1 MCFFVIVVQLPLY
14 LNKRLTNKEEKLSI
28 GIVIGLCVVILFVGL
43 FAGLFGRTALDK
55 KYAERKEY
63 DAHRDADIILDKAN
77 KEAEL
82 SKKTAIL
89 EAKDEWFKEKTKF
102 EKEVN
107 SKKEEIRNNQQH
119 IKEQSMELKNRFETI
134 TKRESEFTGRENF
147 LNNKEKTL
155 RTKDTEL
162 SRLICQ
168 QNDKLERIAH
178 MTKEEAKKILLE
190 NLENQVRYECAQMI
204 KDKRDEAASKA
215 EDEAKEITLQAIQ
228 RCAADTTVEST
239 VSVVHLPNDEMKGR
253 IIGREGRNIRAF
265 EEATGIDVIVD
276 DTPEAVILSSFDPI
290 RREIA
295 RIALEKLISDG
306 RIHPGRI
313 EELIKKSE
321 EELNRKIKDAA
332 EEVLYDLGVHGIKPK
347 LVEMLGRL
355 KYRTSYGQNVLQ
367 HSKEVAILSGI
378 IASELGFD
386 PKTAV
391 RAGLL
396 HDVGKAID
404 RETEGTHSELGAK
417 LVRKYGEND
426 IICNAVEAH
435 HEDVTAIS
443 LYPVI
448 VQAADTIS
456 STRPGVRRET
466 LSNYVN
472 RLSNLEEI
480 ADSFKGVSKSYVI
493 QAGREI
499 RVMVEPDGVSDAEA
513 EEMARQISQRIQDE
527 MEYPG
532 QIKITTIREIRYT
545 EYAK

>member
-1 MCFFVIVVQLPLY
+1 MYNQIAL
-14 LNKRLTNKEEKLSI
+14 I
-28 GIVIGLCVVILFVGL
+28 IVGL
-43 FAGLFGRTALDK
+43 LVGVGAFLLGHYIRSIIDR
-55 KYAERKEY
+55 KYLEKREQSARDQAE
-63 DAHRDADIILDKAN
+63 IIVDKAK

-89 EAKDEWFKEKTKF
+89 EAKDEWFRAKSEF
-102 EKEVN
+102 EQETAI
-107 SKKEEIRNNQQH
+107 KKEALRNEQQE
-119 IKEQSMELKNRFETI
+119 IKEQSIELKNRQDI
-134 TKRESEFTGRENF
+134 IAKRENEFTARESF
-147 LNNKEKTL
+147 LNSKEKTL
-155 RTKDTEL
+155 RVKDDEL
-162 SRLICQ
+162 SRLLKQ

-178 MTKEEAKKILLE
+178 MTQEGAKKILLE

-204 KDKRDEAASKA
+204 KDKK
-215 EDEAKEITLQAIQ
+215 DEAKSEADKEAREITLRAIQ

-239 VSVVHLPNDEMKGR
+239 VSVVHLPSDEMKGR

-276 DTPEAVILSSFDPI
+276 DTPEAVILSCFDPI

-295 RIALEKLISDG
+295 RLALEKLISDG

-321 EELNRKIKDAA
+321 GELNKKMKAAA
-332 EEVLYDLGVHGIKPK
+332 EEVIYDLDVHGLKPK

-378 IASELGFD
+378 IAAELGFD
-386 PKTAV
+386 TKPAI
-391 RAGLL
+391 RAGML
-396 HDVGKAID
+396 HDIGKSID
-404 RETEGTHSELGAK
+404 RETEGTHSELGAQ
-417 LVRKYGEND
+417 LAAKYGENEV
-426 IICNAVEAH
+426 ICNAIEAH

-443 LYPVI
+443 LVPVI

-466 LSNYVN
+466 LTNYVN
-472 RLSNLEEI
+472 RLTKLEEI

-499 RVMVEPDGVSDAEA
+499 RAIVEPDNVSDAEA
-513 EEMARQISQRIQDE
+513 EEMAQQISTKIQDE

-532 QIKITTIREIRYT
+532 QIKVTIIREIRYT

>member
-1 MCFFVIVVQLPLY
+1 MNGQLVY
-14 LNKRLTNKEEKLSI
+14 V
-28 GIVIGLCVVILFVGL
+28 VIGLVIALGAFLVGY
-43 FAGLFGRTALDK
+43 FWRSIVDR
-55 KYAERKEY
+55 KYSEKRELNAQKEAE
-63 DAHRDADIILDKAN
+63 IILDKAK

-89 EAKDEWFKEKTKF
+89 EAKDEWFKAKSKF
-102 EKEVN
+102 EEEVAQKKEVLRA
-107 SKKEEIRNNQQH
+107 EQQR
-119 IKEQSMELKNRFETI
+119 IKEQNIELKHRSDTI
-134 TKRESEFTGRENF
+134 SKRESEFTARENF
-147 LNNKEKTL
+147 LNSKEKTL
-155 RTKDTEL
+155 RTKDSEL
-162 SRLICQ
+162 SRLLAQ
-168 QNDKLERIAH
+168 QNEKLERIAH
-178 MTKEEAKKILLE
+178 LTEEEAKKILLE
-190 NLENQVRYECAQMI
+190 NLENQVRYECAQLI
-204 KDKRDEAASKA
+204 KDKKDEARA
-215 EDEAKEITLQAIQ
+215 EAEKEAKEIVLRAIQ
-228 RCAADTTVEST
+228 RCAADTTIEST

-290 RREIA
+290 RREVA
-295 RIALEKLISDG
+295 RLALEKLISDG

-313 EELIKKSE
+313 EELIAKSE

-332 EEVLYDLGVHGIKPK
+332 EEVLYDLDVHGLKPK

-355 KYRTSYGQNVLQ
+355 KFRTSYGQNVLQ

-386 PKTAV
+386 SKIAI

-396 HDVGKAID
+396 HDIGKAID
-404 RETEGTHSELGAK
+404 RETEGTHSELGKELAE
-417 LVRKYGEND
+417 KYGENQ
-426 IICNAVEAH
+426 IICNSIAAH
-435 HEDVTAIS
+435 HEDVTALSI
-443 LYPVI
+443 YPVL

-466 LSNYVN
+466 LTNYVN

-480 ADSFKGVSKSYVI
+480 ADSFKGVNKSYVI

-499 RVMVEPDGVSDAEA
+499 RVIVEPESVSDAES
-513 EEMARQISQRIQDE
+513 EELARQISQKIQDE

-532 QIKITTIREIRYT
+532 QIKVTTIREIRYT

>member
-1 MCFFVIVVQLPLY
+1 MSEVIL
-14 LNKRLTNKEEKLSI
+14 
-28 GIVIGLCVVILFVGL
+28 GIVGLIIGLMAF
-43 FAGLFGRTALDK
+43 LFGHYWRSVVDR
-55 KYAERKEY
+55 KYVERKE
-63 DAHRDADIILDKAN
+63 AEAQKEVDIILDKAN

-89 EAKDEWFKEKTKF
+89 EAKDEWFKEKSKF
-102 EKEVN
+102 EEEIA
-107 SKKEEIRNNQQH
+107 SKRDVIRTEQQMIKEENL
-119 IKEQSMELKNRFETI
+119 ELKTRSETI
-134 TKRESEFTGRENF
+134 NKRESEFTARENF

-162 SRLICQ
+162 SRLLAQ

-178 MTKEEAKKILLE
+178 MTQEEAKKILLE
-190 NLENQVRYECAQMI
+190 NLENQVRYECAQLI
-204 KDKRDEAASKA
+204 KDKRDTAKA
-215 EDEAKEITLQAIQ
+215 EADKEAKEIVLHAIQ

-290 RREIA
+290 RREVA

-313 EELIKKSE
+313 EELITKSE
-321 EELNRKIKDAA
+321 EELNKKIKDVA
-332 EEVLYDLGVHGIKPK
+332 EETLYDLDVHGLKPK

-355 KYRTSYGQNVLQ
+355 KFRTSYGQNVLQ

-378 IASELGFD
+378 IASELGFE
-386 PKTAV
+386 PKIAI

-396 HDVGKAID
+396 HDIGKAID
-404 RETEGTHSELGAK
+404 RETEGTHSELGAELAK
-417 LVRKYGEND
+417 KYGENE
-426 IICNAVEAH
+426 IICNSIAAH
-435 HEDVTAIS
+435 HEDVTAVSI
-443 LYPVI
+443 YPVI

-466 LSNYVN
+466 LTNYVN

-480 ADSFKGVSKSYVI
+480 ADSFKGVGKSYVI

-499 RVMVEPDGVSDAEA
+499 RVMVEPDNVSDAES
-513 EEMARQISQRIQDE
+513 EEMATQISQKIQDE

-532 QIKITTIREIRYT
+532 QIKVTTIREIRYT

>member
-1 MCFFVIVVQLPLY
+1 MKIEIIL
-14 LNKRLTNKEEKLSI
+14 
-28 GIVIGLCVVILFVGL
+28 GL
-43 FAGLFGRTALDK
+43 TALLTGVCAFVFGYYWRSILDRKYTEK
-55 KYAERKEY
+55 KSQEAQKDAE
-63 DAHRDADIILDKAN
+63 AILDKAR

-89 EAKDEWFKEKTKF
+89 EAKDEWFKAKSKF
-102 EKEVN
+102 EQEVI
-107 SKKEEIRNNQQH
+107 SKKEELRVEFQKV
-119 IKEQSMELKNRFETI
+119 KEQQIELKNRSELI
-134 TKRESEFTGRENF
+134 TKRENEFTARESF
-147 LNNKEKTL
+147 LNSKEKTL
-155 RTKDTEL
+155 RTKDLEL
-162 SRLICQ
+162 SRLIGE
-168 QNDKLERIAH
+168 QNEKLERIAH
-178 MTKEEAKKILLE
+178 MTQDEAKKVLME

-204 KDKRDEAASKA
+204 KDRRDAAKSEAEK
-215 EDEAKEITLQAIQ
+215 EAREIVLRSIQ
-228 RCAADTTVEST
+228 RCAADTTIEST

-253 IIGREGRNIRAF
+253 IIGREGRNIRSF

-295 RIALEKLISDG
+295 RLALEKLISDG

-321 EELNRKIKDAA
+321 EELNKKMKEAA
-332 EEVLYDLGVHGIKPK
+332 EEVMYDLDIHGLKPK
-347 LVEMLGRL
+347 LIEMLGRL

-367 HSKEVAILSGI
+367 HSKEVAVLSGI
-378 IASELGFD
+378 IASELGFET
-386 PKTAV
+386 KIAI

-404 RETEGTHSELGAK
+404 RETEGTHSELGYQLAK
-417 LVRKYGEND
+417 KNGENE
-426 IICNAVEAH
+426 IICNAIAAH

-443 LYPVI
+443 PYPVI

-472 RLSNLEEI
+472 RLTNLEEI
-480 ADSFKGVSKSYVI
+480 ADSFKGVNKSYVI

-499 RVMVEPDGVSDAEA
+499 RVMVEPEVVSDAEA
-513 EEMARQISQRIQDE
+513 EELARQISTKIQAE

-532 QIKITTIREIRYT
+532 QIKVTIIREIRFT